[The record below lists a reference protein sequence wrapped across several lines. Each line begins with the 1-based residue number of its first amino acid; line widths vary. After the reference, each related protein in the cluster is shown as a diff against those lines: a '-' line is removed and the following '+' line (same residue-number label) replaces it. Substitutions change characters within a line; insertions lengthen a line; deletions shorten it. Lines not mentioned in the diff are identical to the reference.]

1 MPVITFIQ
9 YDGTE
14 QQVDAEIGASI
25 MQTAIPCRQCLLSM
39 SRKRSCLACA
49 LIKKTVRDWRAKYR

>member
-25 MQTAIPCRQCLLSM
+25 MQTRYPAGNAYCR
-39 SRKRSCLACA
+39 
-49 LIKKTVRDWRAKYR
+49 